1 MTDDKN
7 RQAPTDQ
14 EGAPSADQA
23 TKGQEPGHVVHEY
36 TLPRTEKKIIV
47 DTPKRGHRAEEI
59 AEYLKTDEGKA
70 AVESLKETIIN
81 VSDVVGPA
89 IKALQEAPKIA
100 ESITSAVQ
108 RVREIQFDISKIVQA
123 MMQANIST
131 WAPAELDFEALEK
144 FYTEIEEL
152 APYLEAE
159 IKKYPEYEGKS
170 YTDLIDELPFSAL
183 PDLITAATD
192 TDTNTEEPA
201 ETEPAEAEE
210 PAEGEEIDPEEER
223 IYQIITDLLTIRD
236 AARAAKA
243 AEAEAKARA
252 EAEQEQLLPAVT
264 YTNKPGIELTTDK
277 LMTVFF
283 GANAPAA
290 PKGQIPGQMAFIP
303 VKYEETGAP
312 EITLYYTYEFDNDL
326 FTRLKLEKKTDDEDY
341 FILSLIANYWRM
353 GDRNVSVSKMYK
365 DLTGDNPNNKQ
376 LTALTNRLIKI
387 AGINVYINDREVR
400 SAWGI
405 EDEKKTYREV
415 LTPLAPIRVGAER
428 FVARGQVVEAG
439 IEILAEPDIMK
450 LGHEM
455 GQFTT
460 IPKNLLYV
468 KKKDGRRLSRT
479 SRFYRVLHFLIRRI
493 AGMKS
498 GRLSAKILYDKFYS
512 DTGETTARGKQLARD
527 CMYTILDHFK
537 ECDKWITGYREET
550 TPSTGKVGVRIF
562 YSAPPKN
569 KKIAS
574 KKK

>member
-1 MTDDKN
+1 MTDDKD

-14 EGAPSADQA
+14 EGAPSADQE
-23 TKGQEPGHVVHEY
+23 KGQGPGHVVHEY

-81 VSDVVGPA
+81 ISEVVTPVV
-89 IKALQEAPKIA
+89 KALEKSTQIA
-100 ESITSAVQ
+100 ETITDTM
-108 RVREIQFDISKIVQA
+108 RKVRDIKVDISKIVQA
-123 MMQANIST
+123 MMQANINT
-131 WAPAELDFEALEK
+131 WIPENLDIEALDR
-144 FYTEIEEL
+144 FYSEIEEL
-152 APYLEAE
+152 APYLKAE
-159 IKKYPEYEGKS
+159 LKKYPEYEGKT
-170 YTDLIDELPFSAL
+170 YTDLMDELPFSAI

-192 TDTNTEEPA
+192 TGTDTE
-201 ETEPAEAEE
+201 EPAEAEE

-243 AEAEAKARA
+243 AEAKA

-303 VKYEETGAP
+303 VKYEKTGAP

-341 FILSLIANYWRM
+341 FILSFIASYWRM
-353 GDRNVSVSKMYK
+353 GDRNVSVYKMYK

-400 SAWGI
+400 SAWDI

-450 LGHEM
+450 LGYEM
-455 GQFTT
+455 GQYTT
-460 IPKNLLYV
+460 IPKNLLHV

-479 SRFYRVLHFLIRRI
+479 PRFYRVLHFLIRRI
-493 AGMKS
+493 AAMKS
-498 GRLSAKILYDKFYS
+498 GNLSAKILYDTFYS
-512 DTGETTARGKQLARD
+512 ETGETTARGRQLARD

-550 TPSTGKVGVRIF
+550 TPTTGKVGVRIF
-562 YSAPPKN
+562 CSATP

>member
-81 VSDVVGPA
+81 ISEVVTPVV
-89 IKALQEAPKIA
+89 KALEKSTQIA
-100 ESITSAVQ
+100 ETITDTM
-108 RVREIQFDISKIVQA
+108 RKVRDIKVDISKIVQA
-123 MMQANIST
+123 MMQANINT
-131 WAPAELDFEALEK
+131 WIPENLDIEALDR
-144 FYTEIEEL
+144 FYSEIEEL
-152 APYLEAE
+152 APYLKAE
-159 IKKYPEYEGKS
+159 LKKYPEYEGK
-170 YTDLIDELPFSAL
+170 TFDDLLNEVPWPAI
-183 PDLITAATD
+183 PDLIA
-192 TDTNTEEPA
+192 EPA
-201 ETEPAEAEE
+201 GGTET
-210 PAEGEEIDPEEER
+210 EEIDPEEER

-303 VKYEETGAP
+303 VKYEKTGAP

-341 FILSLIANYWRM
+341 FILSFIASYWRM
-353 GDRNVSVSKMYK
+353 GDRKVSVYKMYK

-400 SAWGI
+400 SAWDI

-450 LGHEM
+450 LGYEM
-455 GQFTT
+455 GQYTT
-460 IPKNLLYV
+460 IPKNLLHV

-479 SRFYRVLHFLIRRI
+479 PRFYRVLHFLIRRI
-493 AGMKS
+493 AAMKS
-498 GRLSAKILYDKFYS
+498 GNLSAKILYDTFYS
-512 DTGETTARGKQLARD
+512 ETGETTARGRQLARD

-550 TPSTGKVGVRIF
+550 TPTTGKVGVRIF
-562 YSAPPKN
+562 CNAAP
-569 KKIAS
+569 KKITS

>member
-152 APYLEAE
+152 TPYLEAE

-192 TDTNTEEPA
+192 TGTDTEEPA

-243 AEAEAKARA
+243 AETEAKARA

-303 VKYEETGAP
+303 VKYEKTGAP

-341 FILSLIANYWRM
+341 FILSFIASYWRM
-353 GDRNVSVSKMYK
+353 GDRNVSVNKMYK

-400 SAWGI
+400 SAWDI

-450 LGHEM
+450 LGYEM
-455 GQFTT
+455 GQYTT
-460 IPKNLLYV
+460 IPKNLLHV

-479 SRFYRVLHFLIRRI
+479 PRFYRVLHFLIRRI
-493 AGMKS
+493 AAMKS
-498 GRLSAKILYDKFYS
+498 GNLSAKILYDTFYS
-512 DTGETTARGKQLARD
+512 ETGETTARGRQLARD

-550 TPSTGKVGVRIF
+550 TPTTGKVGVRIF
-562 YSAPPKN
+562 CNATP
-569 KKIAS
+569 KKITS

>member
-14 EGAPSADQA
+14 EGTPSADQA
-23 TKGQEPGHVVHEY
+23 AKGQEPGHVVHEY

-47 DTPKRGHRAEEI
+47 DTPKRGYRREEI

-81 VSDVVGPA
+81 ISEVVTPVV
-89 IKALQEAPKIA
+89 KALEKSTQIA
-100 ESITSAVQ
+100 ETITDTM
-108 RVREIQFDISKIVQA
+108 RKVRDIKVDISKIVQA
-123 MMQANIST
+123 MMQANINT
-131 WAPAELDFEALEK
+131 WIPENLDIEALDR
-144 FYTEIEEL
+144 FYSEIEEL
-152 APYLEAE
+152 APYLKAE
-159 IKKYPEYEGKS
+159 LKKYPEYEGK
-170 YTDLIDELPFSAL
+170 TFDDLLNEVPWPAI
-183 PDLITAATD
+183 PDLIAEPAGGTE
-192 TDTNTEEPA
+192 TEE
-201 ETEPAEAEE
+201 TE
-210 PAEGEEIDPEEER
+210 PAEGEEPDPEEER

-303 VKYEETGAP
+303 VKYEKTGAP

-341 FILSLIANYWRM
+341 FILSFIASYWRM
-353 GDRNVSVSKMYK
+353 GDRNVSVNKMYK

-400 SAWGI
+400 SAWDI

-450 LGHEM
+450 LGYEM
-455 GQFTT
+455 GQYTT
-460 IPKNLLYV
+460 IPKNLLHV

-479 SRFYRVLHFLIRRI
+479 PRFYRVLHFLIRRI
-493 AGMKS
+493 AAMKS
-498 GRLSAKILYDKFYS
+498 GNLSAKILYDTFYS
-512 DTGETTARGKQLARD
+512 ETGETTARGRQLARD

-550 TPSTGKVGVRIF
+550 TPTTGKVGVRIF
-562 YSAPPKN
+562 CSATP

>member
-14 EGAPSADQA
+14 EGAPSADQE
-23 TKGQEPGHVVHEY
+23 KG
-36 TLPRTEKKIIV
+36 KKKIIIV
-47 DTPKRGHRAEEI
+47 DTPKRGYTREEI
-59 AEYLKTDEGKA
+59 AEYLKTDEGRA
-70 AVESLKETIIN
+70 AAESLKESIVNISEI
-81 VSDVVGPA
+81 VSPA
-89 IKALQEAPKIA
+89 IKALQQAPKIA
-100 ESITSAVQ
+100 QSITSAVQ
-108 RVREIQFDISKIVQA
+108 RVREIQVDISKIVQA

-159 IKKYPEYEGKS
+159 IKKYPEYEGKT
-170 YTDLIDELPFSAL
+170 YTDLIDELPFSAI

-192 TDTNTEEPA
+192 TGTETE
-201 ETEPAEAEE
+201 EPAEAEE
-210 PAEGEEIDPEEER
+210 PAEGEEIDPEEEER

-252 EAEQEQLLPAVT
+252 EAEQEQLLPTVT

-303 VKYEETGAP
+303 VKYEKTGAP

-341 FILSLIANYWRM
+341 FILSFIASYWRM
-353 GDRNVSVSKMYK
+353 GDRNVSVNKMYK

-400 SAWGI
+400 SAWDI

-428 FVARGQVVEAG
+428 FVTRGQVVEAG

-450 LGHEM
+450 LGYEM
-455 GQFTT
+455 GQYTT
-460 IPKNLLYV
+460 IPKNLLHV

-479 SRFYRVLHFLIRRI
+479 PRFYRVLHFLIRRI
-493 AGMKS
+493 AAMKS
-498 GRLSAKILYDKFYS
+498 GNLSAKILYDTFYS
-512 DTGETTARGKQLARD
+512 ETGETTARGRQLARD

-550 TPSTGKVGVRIF
+550 TPTTGKVGVRIF
-562 YSAPPKN
+562 CSATP